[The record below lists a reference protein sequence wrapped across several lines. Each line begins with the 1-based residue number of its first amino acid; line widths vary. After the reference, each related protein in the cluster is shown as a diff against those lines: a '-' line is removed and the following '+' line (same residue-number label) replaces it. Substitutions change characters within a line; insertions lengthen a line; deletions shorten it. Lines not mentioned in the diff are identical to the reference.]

1 MKIQRK
7 KKLVVLVMLFAM
19 LSNMFWGRQV
29 SVQAFE
35 LREGDIIEDDEL
47 YAGIE
52 FDEPELD
59 DDDDDNVVD
68 YDDLD
73 YDEALDLLE
82 ENNINA
88 KFKIV
93 SSWQDHC
100 NVEVTIENS
109 LDEKIEDWEVR
120 FDMEAEVENIWNAK
134 VAEKNNSTYTIQ
146 NATWNQD
153 IEAGQSVTFG
163 MILKCASDIE
173 FPDKVFLIQKSA
185 EVLDEYEV
193 ACKEQNRQNGN
204 KVKGEITVK
213 NSDKTYFV
221 ACINYYILSS
231 KSQQTLEDA
240 KFVASEFALMLSLVL
255 YPIPSYCELIF

>member
-1 MKIQRK
+1 MNTVRK
-7 KKLVVLVMLFAM
+7 KKLVVLVILLAM
-19 LSNMFWGRQV
+19 LSNIFWDSQV
-29 SVQAFE
+29 PVHAFE

-47 YAGIE
+47 YADIE
-52 FDEPELD
+52 FDEPEPD
-59 DDDDDNVVD
+59 DDDDDNEAD
-68 YDDLD
+68 NDDID
-73 YDEALDLLE
+73 DDAPDMLE
-82 ENNINA
+82 GNNINA

-93 SSWQDHC
+93 NSWQDHC

-109 LDEKIEDWEVR
+109 LDEKIKDWKVR

-134 VAEKNNSTYTIQ
+134 VAEKDNSTYIIQ
-146 NATWNQD
+146 NVNWNQD